1 MAKKRRKGKGA
12 DEDRS
17 RGHRGRVWPQ
27 HKLEAV
33 LEHLRG
39 EKSVA
44 EICRARGIAQS
55 TFFTWKEHFLAG
67 AQEYLA
73 HRGMSAGERA
83 AREEIKRLARALARE
98 TLDKRIVTEALE
110 MLKDPRWRKG
120 VRSSK

>member
-1 MAKKRRKGKGA
+1 MAKKRSKEMGA
-12 DEDRS
+12 GEHHS

-27 HKLEAV
+27 HKLGAV

-44 EICRARGIAQS
+44 EICRARGITQS
-55 TFFTWKEHFLAG
+55 TLFTWKEHFLAG

-83 AREEIKRLARALARE
+83 ARKEVKRLARALARE

-110 MLKDPRWRKG
+110 MLEDSRWRKG